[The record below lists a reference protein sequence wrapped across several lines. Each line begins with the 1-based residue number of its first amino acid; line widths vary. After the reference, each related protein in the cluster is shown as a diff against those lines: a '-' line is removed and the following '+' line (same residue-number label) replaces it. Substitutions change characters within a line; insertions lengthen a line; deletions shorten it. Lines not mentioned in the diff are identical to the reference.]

1 MSYRGRLD
9 KDFVSLCDENA
20 ITRCKTGGKYCV
32 RSGPSSAE
40 IRLHGR
46 GGIGGRCRS
55 VRRVLRRIRVTNEVT
70 RQRFTGAGVKP
81 FRKGASDL
89 GAWLGEKVNLASV
102 NSHPPSELV
111 CPGLE
116 TIGYAANIRDG
127 NGIAGS
133 GVELG

>member
-1 MSYRGRLD
+1 MQLRDARRA
-9 KDFVSLCDENA
+9 ENIA
-20 ITRCKTGGKYCV
+20 FDRDQV
-32 RSGPSSAE
+32 RPRYGYTV
-40 IRLHGR
+40 G